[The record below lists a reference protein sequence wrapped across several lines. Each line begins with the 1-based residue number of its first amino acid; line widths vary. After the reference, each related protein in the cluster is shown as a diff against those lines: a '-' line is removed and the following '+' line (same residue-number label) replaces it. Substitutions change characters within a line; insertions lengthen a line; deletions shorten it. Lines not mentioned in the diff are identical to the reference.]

1 VERLSVL
8 KPGPKDALNGSPGN
22 PACRWAA
29 AAAATVMLLT
39 TAVRAE
45 NGLTE
50 GPRLTAIY
58 DAILSAQFESVE
70 TQLRSAC
77 PPAPREACDTLN
89 LVNVWWRIALDPNSH
104 AWDARLEQAARIAI
118 DGTEQWVEREATS
131 AEAWFY
137 LAGARAPRVQWQA
150 LRGERLAAARDGKRI
165 KDALER
171 ALSLDPSLH
180 DAHFGIGL
188 YQYYADVAPA
198 ALKFLRWLF
207 LLPGGDRVEGLR
219 RMVEARTRG
228 ELLRG
233 EADFQLHWLYLW
245 YERQPERALELLRGL
260 DARYPSNPLFL
271 QRIAEVQTEY
281 FHDREAS
288 AATWETLLSRAA
300 TGGVSERELSDT
312 RARLGLAEA
321 LIATGKADRALH
333 VLAPLLAAK
342 ADYTY
347 SSRANAHLLAA
358 DAHHRRGAREHSRT
372 EYRAAIATAPER
384 DVYDVRGRARTA
396 LRRNF

>member
-1 VERLSVL
+1 LRAADRS
-8 KPGPKDALNGSPGN
+8 ST
-22 PACRWAA
+22 AA
-29 AAAATVMLLT
+29 AVSRFVVSLVLASLTAA
-39 TAVRAE
+39 RADAA
-45 NGLTE
+45 LTE

-58 DAILSAQFESVE
+58 DAILSAQFESAE
-70 TQLRSAC
+70 TQIRSAC
-77 PPAPREACDTLN
+77 PPAPREACDTLR
-89 LVNVWWRIALDPNSH
+89 LVALWWRTALDPNSR
-104 AWDARLEQAARIAI
+104 AWDSRLEQAARIAI
-118 DGTEQWVEREATS
+118 EGTERWVERDANS

-137 LAGARAPRVQWQA
+137 LAGAHAPRVQWQA

-165 KDALER
+165 KESLER

-188 YQYYADVAPA
+188 YKYYADVAPA
-198 ALKFLRWLF
+198 ALKFLRWLL
-207 LLPGGDRVEGLR
+207 LLPGGNRVEGLR
-219 RMVEARTRG
+219 QMVDTRTRG

-260 DARYPSNPLFL
+260 DARYPTNPVFL

-281 FHDREAS
+281 FHDRHAS

-300 TGGVSERELSDT
+300 AGGVGERVLADT
-312 RARLGLAEA
+312 RARLGLADA
-321 LIATGKADRALH
+321 LIATGQADRGLH
-333 VLAPLLAAK
+333 VLTPLLDAK

-347 SSRANAHLLAA
+347 SSRAIAHLLAA
-358 DAHHRRGAREHSRT
+358 EAHDRRGARDHART
-372 EYRAAIATAPER
+372 EYRAAMATAPER